1 MGLYYLQSR
10 YYDPAVKRFINA
22 DDSNV
27 LLDDQ
32 SNILQYNLFA
42 YCFDNPVNMHDE
54 DGEAAANIIGA
65 VVGGVAGA
73 ALGVLLARKLG
84 LTGWKKWALISATTI
99 GGAALGAFLGP
110 YVSKLAK
117 SVGALL
123 RTTVKSTTSALRVAS
138 RAAFKVARK
147 VNGFSVSSKHLLGAG
162 GRYAKF
168 TTSSQKVIRGLI
180 KTALTS
186 SAAKFYPNGSNGSYY
201 ILYNFG
207 RTIGTKGEQIIKV
220 VFDSSGKIWTAFPV
234 K

>member
-1 MGLYYLQSR
+1 M
-10 YYDPAVKRFINA
+10 
-22 DDSNV
+22 
-27 LLDDQ
+27 
-32 SNILQYNLFA
+32 
-42 YCFDNPVNMHDE
+42 
-54 DGEAAANIIGA
+54 
-65 VVGGVAGA
+65 
-73 ALGVLLARKLG
+73 
-84 LTGWKKWALISATTI
+84 
-99 GGAALGAFLGP
+99 
-110 YVSKLAK
+110 
-117 SVGALL
+117 
-123 RTTVKSTTSALRVAS
+123 KSTTSALRVAS
-138 RAAFKVARK
+138 RAAFKAARK

-162 GRYAKF
+162 GRCAKF